1 MFSERLKT
9 LRINKGDT
17 QKSLAD
23 FLEITPNAYRK
34 YEYGERE
41 PDFETLR
48 KLSDYFQV
56 STDYL
61 LEKSDVPSK
70 YSHNDL
76 LRYGVSDSDLPADIT
91 PFKRAIITEIRKLPQ
106 DKRDKIQAMLDGDD

>member
-41 PDFETLR
+41 PDHATLI
-48 KLSDYFQV
+48 KICDYFQC
-56 STDYL
+56 SSDYL
-61 LEKSDVPSK
+61 LGLSDV
-70 YSHNDL
+70 
-76 LRYGVSDSDLPADIT
+76 RE
-91 PFKRAIITEIRKLPQ
+91 RR
-106 DKRDKIQAMLDGDD
+106 